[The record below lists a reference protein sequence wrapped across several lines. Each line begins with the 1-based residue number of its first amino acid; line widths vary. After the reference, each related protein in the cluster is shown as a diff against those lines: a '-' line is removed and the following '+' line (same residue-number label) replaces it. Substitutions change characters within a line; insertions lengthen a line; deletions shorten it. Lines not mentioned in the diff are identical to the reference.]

1 LAPSNV
7 TDKSRIRGSAEGTL
21 KIPIEVRKKE
31 KGLLRVK
38 SKKRVVSSEP
48 RNEAVAKWCEAA
60 NDYVVEEKRNA
71 SRGSLIKK
79 ESGRNE
85 WATQSGC
92 EEGRGTNK
100 KVRCA
105 GLFSSASQKCRDSE
119 KWRLICLH
127 WSIQIFAATVQR
139 NASSCDCLIPSVMV
153 MIFGA
158 FFFV

>member
-1 LAPSNV
+1 
-7 TDKSRIRGSAEGTL
+7 
-21 KIPIEVRKKE
+21 
-31 KGLLRVK
+31 LLRVK

-158 FFFV
+158 FFCVKFVVSV

>member
-38 SKKRVVSSEP
+38 SKKKVVSSEP

-71 SRGSLIKK
+71 SRGSLMK
-79 ESGRNE
+79 E
-85 WATQSGC
+85 
-92 EEGRGTNK
+92 
-100 KVRCA
+100 KVR
-105 GLFSSASQKCRDSE
+105 
-119 KWRLICLH
+119 
-127 WSIQIFAATVQR
+127 
-139 NASSCDCLIPSVMV
+139 
-153 MIFGA
+153 
-158 FFFV
+158 